1 MRNFINHLNIYKQE
15 EIKAI
20 SDIILNLWANY
31 LKSEMII
38 VFWDYIKNDD
48 YFINVVKEWDQV
60 VNYLEIIDI
69 LIITR
74 RPSQEKNLKLSR
86 KILTQIKNCKKISA
100 NVNILVEDIFSF
112 NEWISEWRYF
122 YLDILQNW
130 ILLFDSWKCKLKNWK
145 NISLEELKEIKK
157 SDFEAW
163 FEISWEFYLD
173 YKNAFERKS
182 FRMAI
187 FYLHQTAESLIT
199 CYLLV
204 KDWYKPK
211 THDLEIL
218 YSKIKSLSEK
228 FNKFFDL
235 EIEEYYFNLL
245 KWAYIDARYKK
256 SYKVD
261 MEELIFLENKV
272 VFLKWVVEKL
282 CLEEF

>member
-1 MRNFINHLNIYKQE
+1 MKENIKHLNVYKQE
-15 EIKAI
+15 EIKVI
-20 SDIILNLWANY
+20 FDIISSIWGKY
-31 LKSEMII
+31 LKSEIVI
-38 VFWDYIKNDD
+38 VFWDYIKNED

-74 RPSQEKNLKLSR
+74 RPSKGKNLSLSR
-86 KILTQIKNCKKISA
+86 KILSEIKNSNKVSA
-100 NVNILVEDIFSF
+100 NVNILIEDIFSF

-130 ILLFDSWKCKLKNWK
+130 ILVYDSWKCRLKNWK
-145 NISLEELKEIKK
+145 NISENELKEIKR

-163 FEISWEFYLD
+163 YEIASEFFLD
-173 YKNAFERKS
+173 YKNAFDRES

-187 FYLHQTAESLIT
+187 FYLHQTTESLIT

-218 YSKIKSLSEK
+218 LSKAKSLSER
-228 FNKFFDL
+228 FNCLFDFSS
-235 EIEEYYFNLL
+235 EEYYFNLL

-256 SYKVD
+256 SYEVKREDLV
-261 MEELIFLENKV
+261 FLEKKII
-272 VFLKWVVEKL
+272 FLKWIVEGL
-282 CLEEF
+282 CLLEF

>member
-1 MRNFINHLNIYKQE
+1 MKNSISHLNIYKQE

-20 SDIILNLWANY
+20 SDIILKLWTNY
-31 LKSEMII
+31 LKSEMVI

-69 LIITR
+69 LVITR
-74 RPSQEKNLKLSR
+74 RPSKEKSLKLSR
-86 KILTQIKNCKKISA
+86 KILSQIKNSKNISA
-100 NVNILVEDIFSF
+100 NINILVEDIFSF
-112 NEWISEWRYF
+112 NEWISEGRYF
-122 YLDILQNW
+122 YLYILQNW

-145 NISLEELKEIKK
+145 NISAEDLKEIKK

-163 FEISWEFYLD
+163 FEIASEFFLD

-187 FYLHQTAESLIT
+187 FYLHQTVETLIT

-235 EIEEYYFNLL
+235 ETEEYYFSLL
-245 KWAYIDARYKK
+245 KFAYIDARYKK
-256 SYKVD
+256 SYEIKR
-261 MEELIFLENKV
+261 EELVFLENKV
-272 VFLKWVVEKL
+272 VFLKWIVEKL
-282 CLEEF
+282 CLKEF